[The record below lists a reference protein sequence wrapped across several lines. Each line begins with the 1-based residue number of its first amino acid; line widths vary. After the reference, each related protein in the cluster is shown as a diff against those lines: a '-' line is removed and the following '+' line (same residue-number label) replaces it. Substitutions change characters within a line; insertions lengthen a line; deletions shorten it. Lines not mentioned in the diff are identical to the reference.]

1 MGKVTVT
8 EWEIRYRSLHWETE
22 EFSDYVSVEECLDE
36 AEAMDVY
43 RDLKMAPNAYTDV
56 HLMKRTVVRD
66 EAEWEEVLD
75 D

>member
-1 MGKVTVT
+1 
-8 EWEIRYRSLHWETE
+8 
-22 EFSDYVSVEECLDE
+22 
-36 AEAMDVY
+36 MDVY
-43 RDLKMAPNAYTDV
+43 RDLKANPNAYTDV

>member
-1 MGKVTVT
+1 
-8 EWEIRYRSLHWETE
+8 
-22 EFSDYVSVEECLDE
+22 
-36 AEAMDVY
+36 MDVY

-56 HLMKRTVVRD
+56 HLMKRIVVRD